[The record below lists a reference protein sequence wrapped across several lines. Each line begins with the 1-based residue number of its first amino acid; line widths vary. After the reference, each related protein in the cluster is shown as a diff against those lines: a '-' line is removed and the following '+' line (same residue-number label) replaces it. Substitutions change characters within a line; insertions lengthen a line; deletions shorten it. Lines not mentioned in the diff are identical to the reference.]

1 MRGMSNERRKRA
13 LLCDDDDTDDDDREW
28 EVVYVCE
35 RVKFLYE

>member
-13 LLCDDDDTDDDDREW
+13 LLCDDDDTDDREW
-28 EVVYVCE
+28 EVLYVCE